1 MALGGL
7 LVVAILLGASLYV
20 PHWVKAHAS
29 PGANSAPAT
38 PAPATPPPATPASE
52 PAAVTPPP
60 ANPPVA
66 AHPQE
71 DAAAAAAKA
80 EAEKKAA
87 EEAAQ
92 RAAELKEAEQQSDQL
107 NSRAAAISESLD
119 TLRRQQA
126 AQGYGL
132 RGDIVAAEELMKT
145 NLARGQ
151 AALDEKDG
159 AKAKQYFDM
168 AEAQA
173 EKIERF
179 LGR

>member
-29 PGANSAPAT
+29 PGASSAPAT
-38 PAPATPPPATPASE
+38 PAPAPATPPPATPASA

-60 ANPPVA
+60 IA

-92 RAAELKEAEQQSDQL
+92 RAADLKDAEQQSDQL

-151 AALDEKDG
+151 VALDEKDG
-159 AKAKQYFDM
+159 AKAKQYFDL